1 MARGGRGRNS
11 RDSTAAGTHKREAS
25 GSYARLAGSAAAAAA
40 RAARRCRSLWLGGL
54 VVAGE
59 SGRQGGSGRG
69 GGGSLLPLG
78 LRLGRRLRVGR
89 GTARRGIELVSGASV
104 SSPAQAPRLHMHS
117 HHPKLPATHV
127 IQLQRLLPSAR
138 RHAAAAL
145 AGAHAAHAPRQPLPP
160 PPPYLQS
167 RGAMGEGGRRCAVG
181 RAIGRAGRPHAA
193 PHPHPLHPH
202 LSLEHLSP
210 FPPTAQGS

>member
-167 RGAMGEGGRRCAVG
+167 ELGRGAKERRG
-181 RAIGRAGRPHAA
+181 SGNRQSWAA
-193 PHPHPLHPH
+193 ARSPASTPLHPH